1 MSNSGGFAVSRSH
14 GGDRFYSP
22 PAIRRQH
29 EQMLLQQQ
37 QQQFQRLQQQQQ
49 QLQRTVKVEAA
60 AEVGNRI
67 DLDESGTALSKQS
80 VVCSSSPTGP
90 PTNATN
96 LDRLLESV
104 TPFVS
109 AQHNSEV

>member
-29 EQMLLQQQ
+29 EQML
-37 QQQFQRLQQQQQ
+37 QFQRLQQQQQ
-49 QLQRTVKVEAA
+49 QLQRTTVKVEAA
-60 AEVGNRI
+60 AASAEVGNRI
-67 DLDESGTALSKQS
+67 ELDESGTALSKQT

-90 PTNATN
+90 PPTNVTN